1 VIDLSIEV
9 DILLQG
15 FPGRTNRGTLG
26 FCNITLIKS
35 DRLILYDTGHFSD
48 RLNLINEF
56 KKRTIPLEKVDT
68 IVLSHLHYD
77 HCLNIDLFK
86 NAEII
91 LDKKELEYAL
101 SNEPEKVGDYYIPKY
116 LIPIIKERKFI
127 NAEEELEI
135 ANKVYVLKT
144 PGHTPGSISLLID
157 NGKRKIAIVGD
168 AIKNAWEFIKGKP
181 EQVYGKIEDA
191 KESIKKIKELN
202 AIIIPGHDAHFIFEK
217 NIVKYLKNVS
227 LKLIVKTLPYS
238 DDWSI
243 YTIP

>member
-1 VIDLSIEV
+1 VINLSIEV

-15 FPGRTNRGTLG
+15 FPGRTSRGALG

-68 IVLSHLHYD
+68 IVLSHLHFD

-91 LDKKELEYAL
+91 LDEKELEYAL

-116 LIPIIKERKFI
+116 LIPIIKEKEFI

-135 ANKVYVLKT
+135 ANRVYVLKT

-157 NGKRKIAIVGD
+157 NGERKIAIVGD

-181 EQVYGKIEDA
+181 EQVYGKIKDA
-191 KESIKKIKELN
+191 IESIKKIKELN

-217 NIVKYLKNVS
+217 NIVKYLEKVS